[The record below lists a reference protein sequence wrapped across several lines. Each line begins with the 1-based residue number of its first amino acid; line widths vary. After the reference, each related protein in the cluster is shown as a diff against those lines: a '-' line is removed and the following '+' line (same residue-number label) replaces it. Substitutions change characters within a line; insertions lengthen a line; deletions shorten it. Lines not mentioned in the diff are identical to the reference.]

1 MTGKGVNSW
10 GLKCMRQ
17 NSQTTA
23 PIQPVNRLHY
33 TAVSQRGTMRTA
45 PFSAHRRVN
54 LRTKEKH
61 NEKTQRYYKGWW
73 GITWAKN
80 KCLHLPISI
89 ALLKQKLP
97 KLRSSLSQS
106 VIGKL
111 TQPYLVTEDFNL
123 AVGTVHRFV
132 TPVVVAVGVNLKIQ
146 GQAFNSLLRRK
157 VCAEAVHRDEN
168 LQKRKTVLISSV
180 TLIAHWPL
188 SNRLHSKW
196 RSGCWPSP
204 LHAGLS
210 IFWDLG

>member
-1 MTGKGVNSW
+1 
-10 GLKCMRQ
+10 MR
-17 NSQTTA
+17 
-23 PIQPVNRLHY
+23 Y
-33 TAVSQRGTMRTA
+33 
-45 PFSAHRRVN
+45 N
-54 LRTKEKH
+54 LS
-61 NEKTQRYYKGWW
+61 
-73 GITWAKN
+73 KN

-106 VIGKL
+106 VICTL

-180 TLIAHWPL
+180 TLIARCLDWPCFIRSPSTFPGHLTGPFSRHNAHYWCISHEAAGAVVGML
-188 SNRLHSKW
+188 SHQLIGFFFCYQSEA
-196 RSGCWPSP
+196 P
-204 LHAGLS
+204 A
-210 IFWDLG
+210 